1 MLKVENLAKSFV
13 MHIRD
18 GLRIEGFKD
27 VAFTVK
33 KGELLAITGASGIGK
48 SSVLKCVFR
57 TYKPTEGSILYTSKN
72 GEIIDIATADDR
84 AILELRKNE
93 IGYVSQFL
101 QVIPRVS
108 AMDILMKK
116 QVIHGVDQL
125 EAHDTAQRYLS
136 KVGISKTL
144 WNMYPSTFSGGEKQR
159 MNIILALISRPRL
172 LILDEPTA
180 SLDSNSKKWIMGL
193 ILDMKKEG
201 TAMIGAFHDKE
212 ALNTLADSRFDM
224 MANTLVA
231 VS

>member
-1 MLKVENLAKSFV
+1 MLKVDNLGKSFV

-18 GLRIEGFKD
+18 GLQIESFKE
-27 VAFTVK
+27 VSFSVNR
-33 KGELLAITGASGIGK
+33 GELLAITGASGIGK
-48 SSVLKCVFR
+48 SSVLKCVYR
-57 TYKPTEGSILYTSKN
+57 TYKPSEGSIIYKSAGSGL
-72 GEIIDIATADDR
+72 IDIAKADDR
-84 AILELRKNE
+84 TILELRKKE

-108 AMDILMKK
+108 AIDILAKRLASRG
-116 QVIHGVDQL
+116 IDSL
-125 EAHDTAQRYLS
+125 EAHEIAQEYLS

-159 MNIILALISRPRL
+159 INIILALISKPRL

-180 SLDSNSKKWIMGL
+180 SLDSNSKKWIMSL

-201 TAMIGAFHDKE
+201 TAMLGAFHDKE
-212 ALNTLADSRFDM
+212 ALNVLADSRFDM
-224 MANTLVA
+224 LKNSLVA